1 MNLSP
6 VSTPFSLALDQ
17 AVRRL
22 AQGEPV
28 ELNVDPGLPLGVLGR
43 ALVRRCIQTS
53 GWAPM
58 LQLGPGAW
66 DPVHVEKALSIV
78 DSGFLLVLE
87 QAPAPLPL
95 DRIREQ
101 GARLVIERRGP
112 GPTPTPEEVERL
124 LRLDSFHAEATDPAL
139 RSVRESLLA
148 NCRSGGAVTIEGPP
162 GTGRARLARWAHC
175 ELEAGPISCIA
186 NGEARHPE
194 PGSWVLVEE
203 PSELDPDRRH
213 QLLRELQRRSVEHV
227 QIHRVPSRPGPRPEG
242 PAFAHIVGHSQ
253 SLGRVLLQAERAAT
267 TPLPVLV
274 LGEPGVGKE
283 LMAAAIHAASGRR
296 GTLVAVDVSAMAQ
309 DVVESELF
317 GHVKGAFT
325 GADRERKGAFRS
337 ADGGTL
343 FLDELGNMDLRSQAR
358 LLRVLQ
364 EGQVRPVGSDE
375 TVNVDV
381 RVVAASNADLEAMVA
396 RGDFRADLLRRL
408 DAVTLRL
415 PPLRDR
421 GADLLALA
429 RSFAR
434 QALGQDPESGWLS
447 EAAQELLLAHHW
459 PGNARELR
467 NVVLRAALE
476 ARGGSIQPRHLGTLA
491 PSRRRPAPLLV
502 TTSDRDFGSRD
513 LKHLPRSV
521 MPELTAVT
529 LRVPSLR
536 DRGPESLRARILL
549 SLNGKPITPEALGW
563 LERRPWWGN
572 LPELEAAMRVLLA
585 GEGPVTL
592 QSVRAHLSHLVAG
605 DSAPIRALLHPAADG
620 RGGVTGFHQE
630 VHQAAAIIGR
640 AQSITAL
647 DAMLARGSNTP
658 LGEHLRQALGP
669 ARAGFFSFPH
679 LPLLSRAHL
688 MVSRGHKGL
697 EVQTLPGARL
707 PVMVR
712 SIQSGEL
719 GELRVLRPGESVP
732 VGAAGEIRVL
742 RPGRPEPYLQLFV
755 FSGAV
760 ALEEHGAGALSALP
774 RPSDR
779 TIGSSMVAPAKPV
792 LTQRSPPRPRVWCL
806 DAWEQET
813 LNRVVMS
820 FRGGDFSA
828 HLEQHLRGG
837 DSRAERLS
845 AYLLGVRPTQYCGR
859 LYAFPMNQDLRQD
872 LVARIHASQSPER
885 CVELLPLA
893 IRKSLKQRGAI

>member
-1 MNLSP
+1 M
-6 VSTPFSLALDQ
+6 V
-17 AVRRL
+17 
-22 AQGEPV
+22 QGEAV
-28 ELNVDPGLPLGVLGR
+28 ELNVHDSLPLGVLGR
-43 ALVRRCIQTS
+43 ALVRRCIQSS

-58 LQLGPGAW
+58 VQLCQAAS
-66 DPVHVEKALSIV
+66 DPESVERALSIV
-78 DSGFLLVLE
+78 GSGFLLVLE
-87 QAPAPLPL
+87 EEPCALPL
-95 DRIREQ
+95 GRVREQ
-101 GARLVIERRGP
+101 GARVVIERHGP
-112 GPTPTPEEVERL
+112 GPAPSGEELERL

-139 RSVRESLLA
+139 RSVRQSLLA

-162 GTGRARLARWAHC
+162 GTGRGRLARWAHC
-175 ELEAGPISCIA
+175 ELEAGPLSCIA

-227 QIHRVPSRPGPRPEG
+227 QIHRVPSRPGPRPDG
-242 PAFAHIVGHSQ
+242 PAFAHIVGESQ
-253 SLGRVLLQAERAAT
+253 ALGRVLLQAQRAAS

-283 LMAAAIHAASGRR
+283 LMAAAIHAASARR
-296 GTLVAVDVSAMAQ
+296 GSLVAVDVSAMAQ

-364 EGQVRPVGSDE
+364 EGQVRPVGSDA

-421 GADLLALA
+421 GADVLALA

-434 QALGQDPESGWLS
+434 QSLGQDPEAGWLS
-447 EAAQELLLAHHW
+447 AEAQDLLLAHHW

-467 NVVLRAALE
+467 NVILRAALE
-476 ARGGSIQPRHLGTLA
+476 ARGGPIQPRHLGPLA
-491 PSRRRPAPLLV
+491 PTRRRPAPLLV
-502 TTSDRDFGSRD
+502 TTSDRDFGSRE

-536 DRGPESLRARILL
+536 DRGPEALRARILHL
-549 SLNGKPITPEALGW
+549 LDGKAITPQALGW

-572 LPELEAAMRVLLA
+572 LPELEAAMRVLSA
-585 GEGPVTL
+585 SPGCVTL
-592 QSVRAHLSHLVAG
+592 ESVRAHLSHLVAG
-605 DSAPIRALLHPAADG
+605 DCAPIRALLHPAADG

-640 AQSITAL
+640 AQSVAAL
-647 DAMLARGSNTP
+647 DAMLARGSNSE
-658 LGEHLRQALGP
+658 LGEHLRASLGP
-669 ARAGFFSFPH
+669 AQAGFFSFPH

-688 MVSRGHKGL
+688 MVSRGLKGL

-712 SIQSGEL
+712 SIQSSEL
-719 GELRVLRPGESVP
+719 GELRVLHPGESVS

-742 RPGRPEPYLQLFV
+742 RPGRPEPYLQLFL

-760 ALEEHGAGALSALP
+760 ALEEHGVGALAALP
-774 RPSDR
+774 RISDR
-779 TIGSSMVAPAKPV
+779 TMGASKLASAKPLV
-792 LTQRSPPRPRVWCL
+792 SKRSPPRPRVWCL
-806 DAWEQET
+806 DGWEQVT
-813 LNRVVMS
+813 LNQVVMG

-828 HLEQHLRGG
+828 HLEAHLLSDDARL
-837 DSRAERLS
+837 ERLR

-859 LYAFPMNQDLRQD
+859 LYSFPMNEELRQD
-872 LVARIHASQSPER
+872 LVARIQASQEPER
-885 CVELLPLA
+885 CLGLLPLA
-893 IRKSLKQRGAI
+893 IRKSLQQRGAL